1 MLDSPGSALR
11 VLSPLVL
18 SSLAAALVACGD
30 AGSGSGTGLSASGTT
45 TNSSVGDS
53 ASSSGSSG
61 NGSSGSAS
69 DSNTSQ
75 PTTSGASG
83 ASDSASS
90 TGDAS
95 SGGGFKFDL
104 GEQGTD
110 IGGQQGGPGSCR
122 PSETYGAA
130 GGFPAF
136 QDPAYAPFLDKTV
149 AIVTHTNYD
158 PPPNNFSLT
167 IVDISGSPPPPN
179 KNHYAPLYHHPSWT
193 LDNLGRI
200 FGLTLD
206 SDGNIYV
213 APTTAYGANP
223 SPATIKRIDG
233 LTGEISTFAV
243 LPNNGPA
250 MGNLNYDCVSQTIYV
265 SNFEDGRIYQLD
277 MNGQVVSTYHHATGD
292 VTLGPPNNPGEPN
305 GQFAP
310 LGERPWAVQSHAGR
324 LYYSV
329 WVEHLMAT
337 NPARENEVWS
347 VAYADEGGVPDPA
360 TAKLEFSLPVVNGS
374 SSTPVSD
381 ISFAQTGWMLVAQ
394 RTMLNDNVTS
404 AHQSTT
410 FEYDF
415 QNGSWVS
422 QGTTYVVGELLPYS
436 AAGGVDHDFD
446 PNGYV
451 WMTGDAL
458 DFYTP
463 EVVYGLQGTPYGGGG
478 IETSTIIDLDHQVVD
493 QDKGVYG
500 DVELPIPGD
509 AMPVPPPS

>member
-1 MLDSPGSALR
+1 MFYLR
-11 VLSPLVL
+11 APAPYLLA
-18 SSLAAALVACGD
+18 SLAAGILACGD
-30 AGSGSGTGLSASGTT
+30 SGGAGTTGVVTTVGTASVGTESTGVSSSTGSSPTTGTPTTGGTDSGTG
-45 TNSSVGDS
+45 S
-53 ASSSGSSG
+53 ASSSSSDDG
-61 NGSSGSAS
+61 GIKFDIA
-69 DSNTSQ
+69 
-75 PTTSGASG
+75 
-83 ASDSASS
+83 
-90 TGDAS
+90 
-95 SGGGFKFDL
+95 GGG
-104 GEQGTD
+104 GGD
-110 IGGQQGGPGSCR
+110 IGGNPGGPGSCR
-122 PSETYGAA
+122 PSEIYGAA

-136 QDPAYAPFLDKTV
+136 QDPAYAPFLDRAV

-158 PPPNNFSLT
+158 PPPNNFSMT
-167 IVDISGSPPPPN
+167 IVDISGAPPPPN
-179 KNHYAPLYHHPSWT
+179 MNYLAPLYHHPTWT

-206 SDGNIYV
+206 SDGNLYV
-213 APTTAYGANP
+213 APTPVYGANP

-233 LTGEISTFAV
+233 VTSEVTVFAT

-250 MGNLNYDCVSQTIYV
+250 MGNLNYDCVSETIYV

-277 MNGQVVSTYHHATGD
+277 MKGAIVSTYKHATGD
-292 VTLGPPNNPGEPN
+292 VTLGPAADPGEPD

-310 LGERPWAVQSHAGR
+310 LGQRPWAVQSNAGR

-329 WVEHLMAT
+329 WVEHQQVT
-337 NPARENEVWS
+337 DPVRDNEVWS
-347 VAYADEGGVPDPA
+347 VGYVDESGVIDPT
-360 TAKLEFSLPVVNGS
+360 TAKLEFSLPTIGGS

-394 RTMLNDNVTS
+394 RTMGGEYQTG

-410 FEYDF
+410 FEYDY
-415 QNGSWVS
+415 QNGTWVS

-463 EVVYGLQGTPYGGGG
+463 AVVYGLQGTPYGGGG
-478 IETSTIIDLDHQVVD
+478 VETSTIIDLDHEITQ
-493 QDKGVYG
+493 QDKTVYG
-500 DVELPIPGD
+500 DVEVPIPGD
-509 AMPVPPPS
+509 AMPVPPPG